1 MFSYI
6 PKPSQ
11 PQPYFMEG
19 SGKEREKYTEAGKN
33 RTMVTNT
40 VGTNNLS
47 C

>member
-6 PKPSQ
+6 PKPSH
-11 PQPYFMEG
+11 PQPYFMKG

-33 RTMVTNT
+33 RTMVNNT

>member
-1 MFSYI
+1 MFSHI

-19 SGKEREKYTEAGKN
+19 SGKEREKYTEVGKN
-33 RTMVTNT
+33 RAMVNNT
-40 VGTNNLS
+40 VGTNNLY